1 MQGMRQRAL
10 AADPSCKLLKLGGD
24 GLLYIR
30 MLRLIADNPAE
41 YLQKAPAVIPGLG
54 EQPHGL
60 FHLTHAV
67 WRIFNDFIMI
77 CMDAIGNEQV
87 QLDPKVEEHNAVQ
100 HAMQILIRAAA
111 EYVRELSDEVGAI
124 PFAMKSKFI
133 AACERNIDMAELVH
147 FLDDGGFL
155 VLQHKNA
162 VRTDD
167 ERLLDL
173 SWREFV
179 TLGRS
184 VAGHKTQCAFA
195 SNFQSSVCAVT
206 AVCVAFCVWHLAS

>member
-1 MQGMRQRAL
+1 MQCSMQCRF
-10 AADPSCKLLKLGGD
+10 SS
-24 GLLYIR
+24 
-30 MLRLIADNPAE
+30 
-41 YLQKAPAVIPGLG
+41 
-54 EQPHGL
+54 EQ
-60 FHLTHAV
+60 
-67 WRIFNDFIMI
+67 
-77 CMDAIGNEQV
+77 
-87 QLDPKVEEHNAVQ
+87 QLS
-100 HAMQILIRAAA
+100 IT

-179 TLGRS
+179 TLGPS
-184 VAGHKTQCAFA
+184 FA
-195 SNFQSSVCAVT
+195 SS
-206 AVCVAFCVWHLAS
+206 H

>member
-1 MQGMRQRAL
+1 
-10 AADPSCKLLKLGGD
+10 
-24 GLLYIR
+24 
-30 MLRLIADNPAE
+30 
-41 YLQKAPAVIPGLG
+41 
-54 EQPHGL
+54 
-60 FHLTHAV
+60 
-67 WRIFNDFIMI
+67 
-77 CMDAIGNEQV
+77 
-87 QLDPKVEEHNAVQ
+87 
-100 HAMQILIRAAA
+100 MQILIRAAA

-184 VAGHKTQCAFA
+184 VAGHKTQCASALKFQ
-195 SNFQSSVCAVT
+195 SNFRSSVCAVT
-206 AVCVAFCVWHLAS
+206 AVSC